1 MGKIL
6 YRNFLVPNVM
16 VYFFAFINPLENLL
30 LIKTGTCKNLDC
42 CIRIGKQEA
51 FDVGE
56 INIRYRH

>member
-1 MGKIL
+1 MGRVL

-42 CIRIGKQEA
+42 CIRIG
-51 FDVGE
+51 
-56 INIRYRH
+56 